1 MVMPKGLTD
10 IAGIRVGHA
19 SDFEGIT
26 GCTVILCEG
35 GAVAGV
41 DIRGSASGTQE
52 ISTLAPDHV
61 TERIDAL
68 VFAGGSAYGLEASS
82 GVRYW
87 LESKGIGF
95 QTSVARVPIVPSAIL
110 YDLAIGK
117 ANARPTRDMG
127 MQAAMAA
134 TNGPV
139 QEGNIGAGT
148 GATVGKVGGMR
159 QAMKGGI
166 GSATVEIKGA
176 LVSALAAANGFGD
189 VFDPRAARILAGAR
203 RSPDSRD
210 FLDTADALKK
220 GALYSFARGGSNT
233 TLVCVAT
240 NARLNKVQ
248 AAKVAQLAQAGLTR
262 AVWPAHTQFDGDV
275 IFCLSLGNA
284 QADVNSV
291 GVAAAEAVCEAILRA
306 VRAAETLGGVP
317 GLKSLKARR

>member
-1 MVMPKGLTD
+1 M
-10 IAGIRVGHA
+10 
-19 SDFEGIT
+19 
-26 GCTVILCEG
+26 
-35 GAVAGV
+35 AGV

-61 TERIDAL
+61 TERINAVVL
-68 VFAGGSAYGLEASS
+68 SGGSAYGLEASS

-117 ANARPTRDMG
+117 PNARPTRDTG

-134 TNGPV
+134 SNGPV
-139 QEGNIGAGT
+139 IEGNIGAGT
-148 GATVGKVGGMR
+148 GATVGKLRGMK

-166 GSATVEIKGA
+166 GSATVEVKGA
-176 LVSALAAANGFGD
+176 LVSALVAANGFGD
-189 VFDPRAARILAGAR
+189 VLDPKQGRILAGAR
-203 RSPDSRD
+203 KSPDSRE
-210 FLDTADALKK
+210 FVDTAQALKQ
-220 GALYSFARGGSNT
+220 GALYTFARGGSNT

-248 AAKVAQLAQAGLTR
+248 ATKVAQLAQAGLTR
-262 AVWPAHTQFDGDV
+262 VMWPAHTNFDGDT
-275 IFCLSLGNA
+275 IFCVSLGNA
-284 QADVNSV
+284 QSDVNAL
-291 GVAAAEAVCEAILRA
+291 GVAAAEAVSEALLRA

-317 GLKSLKARR
+317 GLKTWNR